1 MYQGVTPTVDPTFL
15 KKLKEFDPTL
25 TCEFHRGHERFMIQ
39 RKATVGPPNN
49 IMIVDDFTGF
59 RQPDERELAAL
70 YAADLWRH
78 GGVTER
84 IRKGEEYMR
93 NYRKREDEKFKEE
106 LRDVTKDNKYWLRKT
121 LRQANNDGK
130 ANHEFR
136 RIEVKPR
143 GYTVND
149 LRKRNTKQPGQA
161 VTA

>member
-1 MYQGVTPTVDPTFL
+1 MYQGVTPPVDPTFL

-25 TCEFHRGHERFMIQ
+25 TCEFHRGHERFVIQ
-39 RKATVGPPNN
+39 RKATVGPPHN

-59 RQPDERELAAL
+59 RQPDERDLAAL

-78 GGVTER
+78 GGVSER

-93 NYRKREDEKFKEE
+93 NYRTREDEKMREE
-106 LRDVTKDNKYWLRKT
+106 FRDVTKDNKYWLRRT
-121 LRQANNDGK
+121 MRQANNDGK

-136 RIEVKPR
+136 RIEVKPK

-149 LRKRNTKQPGQA
+149 LRKTVRA
-161 VTA
+161 AA